1 MTARDIIKRG
11 LGTTEYRLQIAG
23 VPFEFVTHADMAKAI
38 TGGLRIHGL
47 QRESLVSDVRVDVAN
62 ATVNGG
68 AMNFRIVD
76 IGGNGKLNQVT
87 YYLLTQPSVETRI
100 IQNVSKTDSIIYVGD
115 TSGFATG
122 STYHIGQE
130 AIYLAGYTPTT
141 LIVSRGMFGS
151 VAMDYRVFGTFGEN
165 VAHRVT
171 DRPAMLKNR
180 RCKLYMYG
188 SGDDLS
194 GDGTLVWRGIL
205 DSDLILEDLG
215 VWVLQAYSVAER
227 LKQEIGAGFGDDIKT
242 RGIYLPSAFKFKVS
256 ISQHAGT
263 NLTDA
268 IEASEDIDIEGFFAT
283 KEDFLTELNNKVV
296 FMRSSGTIDQVC
308 RFVFHPGGGLAFD
321 WDCDAITPKVMTLQ
335 TKSAP
340 REPGDSRMF
349 IRGGYENVAIGL
361 GGGGSAG
368 RDDFYSA
375 FMPEL
380 TFVPQATGNGGFYEV
395 NPTSG
400 EASLD
405 TDTSVDASTRY
416 RHYPWGRDWDM
427 RVTPFPEKLAPLYWN
442 TATNYDVVLESF
454 GSYPHNRIYLDVP
467 YLPEYMNKL
476 VMEFEE
482 NIVTF
487 TNVTVDSSNRLA
499 DVEHYGQVN
508 IIIRND
514 DVKFKTTADFISDG
528 SVYDFLS
535 GVVSKSPLYAA
546 EGTFPNLSD
555 EDVDLEGIR
564 KVLSGSGI
572 PSIAFR
578 RDYSFVGDPKPLSE
592 IMSEELK
599 AINCYPIIV
608 PLDGRISIAPLRT
621 PSRNELGGIS
631 ITGSNFITKGALPQY
646 AISPEGIYN
655 TVIYKT
661 GYNPKTDEFEGPT
674 FGAEWSESI
683 NEAGGIKTMKI
694 EPFSRDTAPIDS
706 SEMDALLWRRLG
718 NFGRKRPDLSNVQ
731 TPITAITASVGSVAV
746 VSHPS
751 LPDLSTGQRGLDR
764 YPGYIRQMRIDFNR
778 GLANMSIVLADRKY
792 SGYTPS
798 IVPDGVEDGDST
810 FTTFQI
816 NPDVYAPNPYQE
828 WQYFSVGDAVIVRER
843 DSWDP
848 LEVSG
853 TVTDVQDGAITIAY
867 SPSISAAAE
876 NMMTSSI
883 VVFAQYSDARTTQT
897 QKEWCFVGTGTV
909 GGEYVKNLML
919 NYFAA

>member
-1 MTARDIIKRG
+1 MTARDVINRG

-23 VPFEFVTHADMAKAI
+23 VPFEFVTHSDMAMAI

-171 DRPAMLKNR
+171 DRPAMLKGR

-188 SGDDLS
+188 DGDNMQ

-215 VWVLQAYSVAER
+215 VWVLQAYSSAEK
-227 LKQEIGAGFGDDIKT
+227 LKQEIGGGFGDDIKI
-242 RGIYLPSAFKFKVS
+242 RGIYLPSAFKFKATITQYS
-256 ISQHAGT
+256 GT
-263 NLTDA
+263 RITDSVA
-268 IEASEDIDIEGFFAT
+268 AAEDIDIEGFFDT
-283 KEDFLTELNNKVV
+283 KEDFLTQLNNKVV
-296 FMRSSGTIDQVC
+296 FMRTSGTITQVC

-321 WDCDAITPKVMTLQ
+321 WDCDGVSPKAMSVF

-340 REPGDSRMF
+340 RESYDSRML
-349 IRGGYENVAIGL
+349 RPGGFEDFGQD
-361 GGGGSAG
+361 S
-368 RDDFYSA
+368 FYSA

-380 TFVPQATGNGGFYEV
+380 TFTPIAVHAGGFYEV

-405 TDTSVDASTRY
+405 TDDSVEASTRY
-416 RHYPWGRDWDM
+416 RQFPWGKDLDM
-427 RVTPFPEKLAPLYWN
+427 RTTPFPEKLAPFYWN
-442 TATNYDVVLESF
+442 PVSNYGVLLESS
-454 GSYPHNRIYLDVP
+454 GTYPYNRIYLDVP

-476 VMEFEE
+476 VLETPRAVYYWDGEKSV
-482 NIVTF
+482 IVF
-487 TNVTVDSSNRLA
+487 T
-499 DVEHYGQVN
+499 DVVIDASTRFVEAEHIGTIHLVM
-508 IIIRND
+508 RNNSA
-514 DVKFKTTADFISDG
+514 KLKTTADFISDG

-572 PSIAFR
+572 PSIAFH

-853 TVTDVQDGAITIAY
+853 TVTDVQDGAITVAY

-883 VVFAQYSDARTTQT
+883 VVFSQYSDARTTQT

-909 GGEYVKNLML
+909 GGEYIKNLML